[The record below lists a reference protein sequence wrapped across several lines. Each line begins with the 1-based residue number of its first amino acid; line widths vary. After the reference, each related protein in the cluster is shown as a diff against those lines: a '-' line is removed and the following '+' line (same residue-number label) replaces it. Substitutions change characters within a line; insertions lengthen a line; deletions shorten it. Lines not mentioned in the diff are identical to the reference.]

1 MPKQNKKGFPKKA
14 SNVVKSLISLMVSF
28 SLSIRP
34 VNAQGYGRSNS
45 ENNAIFRTL
54 SATEKKRILET
65 EIIVIP
71 ETNKNSEN
79 FGNVEESK
87 KLPFKVFKGNKEIDL
102 TTLKNKLHKKSP
114 DIGKGRILG
123 ENIVDYTETF
133 SKLLKNELESVIEQ
147 KVYQN
152 IEEEDKLELIQKN
165 EFEHLQKERFYAN
178 VEKAK
183 NRIQEYKI
191 QLVQERKLTKNL
203 NTDLVNEVNKE
214 RENLLKDLENLN
226 QSMDSKVMEDLY
238 DEINNVRFYN
248 DLLKLDKLLIVGGF
262 ISITNQFILGKLL
275 NEKDKKITKNNK
287 ETFSTTIINNFFF
300 LFKMLKTHYPKVIVI
315 LILTALMYP
324 NVRSF
329 IITRTSELAVV
340 DKAFEHFNN
349 LTKIIQK
356 VQDQTFQ
363 YGKSMYEYFPKWGAS
378 SYREQKEALKV
389 AEKKI
394 EELTNELLTFKVNS
408 QFNKERLETCR
419 TELTGV
425 YRETQKLKLRHDDMI
440 NSLTNELSFI
450 KSQFLEDD
458 E

>member
-1 MPKQNKKGFPKKA
+1 MKMQMPKQNKKGFPKKA

-71 ETNKNSEN
+71 ETNKNSES

-123 ENIVDYTETF
+123 ENIVDYTDTF

-152 IEEEDKLELIQKN
+152 IEEEAKLQLIQKN
-165 EFEHLQKERFYAN
+165 DFELLQKERFYAN

-183 NRIQEYKI
+183 TRIQEYKL
-191 QLVQERKLTKNL
+191 QLVQDRNVTKDL
-203 NTDLVNEVNKE
+203 NRDLVKEVN
-214 RENLLKDLENLN
+214 
-226 QSMDSKVMEDLY
+226 QAMDSKVMEDLY